1 MRVDIIIIDTA
12 RGKFAMVS
20 MEMDLSHLIV
30 GYLWFHNRWFNVEYE
45 GLHSINLQM
54 LQSIWSCDT

>member
-1 MRVDIIIIDTA
+1 
-12 RGKFAMVS
+12 MVS